1 MASWKTWNRLTGFQ
15 PEVIPQSFL
24 ISPKTLVESSAVV
37 LVALRKVRRRTLP
50 LEFLDDEFDALIV

>member
-37 LVALRKVRRRTLP
+37 LVALRKVRRTLP

>member
-24 ISPKTLVESSAVV
+24 ISPKTLAESSAVI
-37 LVALRKVRRRTLP
+37 LVALRKVRRTLP